1 MTEKSLYE
9 EVARV
14 LNRKFNSLGECYFEV
29 TADGKFS
36 SKLERKLDDYALFI
50 FKEERYSPDVTG
62 FLIRKETYGTSVKI
76 IVAEVKNRIRLT
88 SIYQTKRYA
97 EILNAEYALL
107 ISPKPLSERKR
118 RFIIRRKPAITSYFP
133 NRQIIIAELSWEEVV
148 PGEPRGHIL
157 KVDKDIHTSL
167 PEPFKND
174 VEKDTRFAAY
184 LRRKGEL

>member
-1 MTEKSLYE
+1 MAEKTLYDN
-9 EVARV
+9 VILV
-14 LNRKFNSLGECYFEV
+14 LNKKFRPLGECYFEV

-76 IVAEVKNRIRLT
+76 IVAEVKNKIRLT

-107 ISPKPLSERKR
+107 ISPKSLSERKR

-133 NRQIIIAELSWEEVV
+133 NRQIIIAELAWEIVT
-148 PGEPRGHIL
+148 PGHPHEHIL
-157 KVDKDIHTSL
+157 KVEKDIYTSL

-174 VEKDTRFAAY
+174 RS
-184 LRRKGEL
+184 